1 MKKFRGYI
9 FSRSFRG
16 ERAPQS
22 VQNIIIRDYCEKRSY
37 EFLLSKAEYAIED
50 SYKIL
55 FDALKKLKKI
65 EGMVF
70 YSVLMLPTSK
80 SLRFKIYNI
89 FLNNKKK
96 LLFAVE
102 DLQLKS
108 IKDIERIENILK
120 IKKIVSNNLNNK
132 ISFFKK

>member
-22 VQNIIIRDYCEKRSY
+22 VQNIIIRDYCEKRGY
-37 EFLLSKAEYAIED
+37 EFLLSKPEYAIKD

-55 FDALKKLKKI
+55 FYALKELKKI
-65 EGMVF
+65 DGIVF
-70 YSVLMLPTSK
+70 YSALMLPTNK
-80 SLRFKIYNI
+80 SLRFRIYNM

-108 IKDIERIENILK
+108 IKDIESIENILN
-120 IKKIVSNNLNNK
+120 IKKIISNDLNYN

>member
-37 EFLLSKAEYAIED
+37 EFLLSKAEYAIKD

-55 FDALKKLKKI
+55 FDALKELKKI

-70 YSVLMLPTSK
+70 YSVLMLPTNK
-80 SLRFKIYNI
+80 SLRLKIYNM

-108 IKDIERIENILK
+108 IKDIESIENILK

>member
-1 MKKFRGYI
+1 MR
-9 FSRSFRG
+9 
-16 ERAPQS
+16 EPPQS
-22 VQNIIIRDYCEKRSY
+22 VQNIIIRDYCEKRGY
-37 EFLLSKAEYAIED
+37 EFLLSKPEYAIKD

-55 FDALKKLKKI
+55 FYALKELKKI
-65 EGMVF
+65 DGIVF
-70 YSVLMLPTSK
+70 YSALMLPTNK
-80 SLRFKIYNI
+80 SLRFRIYNM

-108 IKDIERIENILK
+108 IKDIESIENILN
-120 IKKIVSNNLNNK
+120 IKKIISNDLNYN

>member
-22 VQNIIIRDYCEKRSY
+22 VQNIIIRDYCEKHCY
-37 EFLLSKAEYAIED
+37 EFLLSKSEYAIKD

-55 FDALKKLKKI
+55 FYALKELKKI
-65 EGMVF
+65 DGMVF
-70 YSVLMLPTSK
+70 YSVFMLPTDK
-80 SLRFKIYNI
+80 SLRFKIYKM

-108 IKDIERIENILK
+108 ITDIESIENILK

-132 ISFFKK
+132 ISFFRK

>member
-37 EFLLSKAEYAIED
+37 EFLLSKSEYAIKD

-55 FDALKKLKKI
+55 FYALKELKKI
-65 EGMVF
+65 DGMVF
-70 YSVLMLPTSK
+70 YSVFMLPTDK
-80 SLRFKIYNI
+80 SLRFKIYKM

-108 IKDIERIENILK
+108 ITDIESIENILK

>member
-37 EFLLSKAEYAIED
+37 EFLLSKAEYAIKD

-55 FDALKKLKKI
+55 FDALKELKKI

-70 YSVLMLPTSK
+70 YSVLMLPTNK
-80 SLRFKIYNI
+80 SLRLKIYNM
-89 FLNNKKK
+89 FLNNKKIVICSRRF
-96 LLFAVE
+96 L
-102 DLQLKS
+102 
-108 IKDIERIENILK
+108 IKIDMNIESIENILK
-120 IKKIVSNNLNNK
+120 IKK
-132 ISFFKK
+132 

>member
-37 EFLLSKAEYAIED
+37 EFLLSKAEYAIKD

-55 FDALKKLKKI
+55 FDALKELKKI

-70 YSVLMLPTSK
+70 YSVLMLPTNK
-80 SLRFKIYNI
+80 SLRLKIYNM

-108 IKDIERIENILK
+108 IKDIENIENILK